1 MSLAGKTIFMSG
13 GSRGIGLAIALR
25 TARDGANIAIA
36 AKAADPHPKLEG
48 TIHSAAEAI
57 QKAGGRALPLVV
69 DIRDEHRVAE
79 AVEETAERF
88 GGIDILVNN
97 ASALRTTGTLNTPV
111 DRYDLMH
118 GVNGRGTF
126 VCSQACL
133 PFLLKAEN
141 PHILTISPP
150 LTHDPKWFKTHP
162 PYSIAKYTMSLFT
175 LAFAAEFISSGVA
188 VNSLWPRTA
197 IGTAAV
203 LHELGGEE
211 MRAGTRTPEIVADA
225 AYAILNLPAY
235 QWTGR
240 FFYDDEVLMA
250 AGVRDFS
257 RYDTQRGAGSGFLHG
272 NTAWN
277 EGAVMGQRSSPK
289 PQNHLK
295 IPLAS
300 KSFKFLSTCWRDAG
314 SAPNRAR

>member
-25 TARDGANIAIA
+25 TARDGANVAIA
-36 AKAADPHPKLEG
+36 AKTADPHPKLEG

-79 AVEETAERF
+79 AVQETAERF

-150 LTHDPKWFKTHP
+150 
-162 PYSIAKYTMSLFT
+162 
-175 LAFAAEFISSGVA
+175 
-188 VNSLWPRTA
+188 
-197 IGTAAV
+197 
-203 LHELGGEE
+203 
-211 MRAGTRTPEIVADA
+211 
-225 AYAILNLPAY
+225 
-235 QWTGR
+235 
-240 FFYDDEVLMA
+240 
-250 AGVRDFS
+250 
-257 RYDTQRGAGSGFLHG
+257 
-272 NTAWN
+272 
-277 EGAVMGQRSSPK
+277 
-289 PQNHLK
+289 
-295 IPLAS
+295 
-300 KSFKFLSTCWRDAG
+300 
-314 SAPNRAR
+314 